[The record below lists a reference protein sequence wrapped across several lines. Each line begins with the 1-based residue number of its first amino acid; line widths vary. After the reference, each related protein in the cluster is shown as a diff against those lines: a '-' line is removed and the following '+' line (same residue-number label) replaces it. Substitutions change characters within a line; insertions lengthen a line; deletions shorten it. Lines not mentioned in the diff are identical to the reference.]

1 VAESALL
8 RKLFLSNPITV
19 IILTTI
25 HGTALLSSAAPTS
38 SRFMQRGFGLKWWE
52 RLANID
58 RTSAHAKKVPRVEI
72 TKVEI
77 RPMHNEG
84 NLKAFCSVVFDDVFI
99 VHSVK
104 VIQGKEDLFVAMP
117 SREVKNGEFR
127 DTAHPIDN
135 EFRLHLERTVLDKYK
150 ETVGETNIVFS
161 TDIPTEDVV
170 FRA

>member
-1 VAESALL
+1 M
-8 RKLFLSNPITV
+8 K
-19 IILTTI
+19 
-25 HGTALLSSAAPTS
+25 
-38 SRFMQRGFGLKWWE
+38 
-52 RLANID
+52 
-58 RTSAHAKKVPRVEI
+58 I

-77 RPMHNEG
+77 RPMRNEG

-104 VIQGKEDLFVAMP
+104 IIQGKESLFVAMP

-135 EFRLHLERTVLDKYK
+135 DFRMTMEEVILSKYN
-150 ETVGETNIVFS
+150 EMVGQEQAMLSV
-161 TDIPTEDVV
+161 DIPTEDLT